1 MAYCTVKY
9 CHLWA
14 YSWGDE
20 MTENDWEPS
29 FLKQSMWNLQ
39 QNNIHNPPMLERMS
53 TVAVLA
59 SRPHKGAACVPFA
72 ALCFYIYTI
81 TNAAWNPCWLA
92 LNLKNCARVL
102 WQSPAQAFW
111 DSWSHLKVLDHR
123 QDFTTIAALGISS
136 WARVRVKMTPLASAL
151 QHNSSNMRYWSF
163 FASYRATK

>member
-1 MAYCTVKY
+1 
-9 CHLWA
+9 
-14 YSWGDE
+14 
-20 MTENDWEPS
+20 
-29 FLKQSMWNLQ
+29 
-39 QNNIHNPPMLERMS
+39 MLERMS

-163 FASYRATK
+163 SLHTVQQSSSTSLRAVICLQSAAPYPVLLSGAVSDALVWK